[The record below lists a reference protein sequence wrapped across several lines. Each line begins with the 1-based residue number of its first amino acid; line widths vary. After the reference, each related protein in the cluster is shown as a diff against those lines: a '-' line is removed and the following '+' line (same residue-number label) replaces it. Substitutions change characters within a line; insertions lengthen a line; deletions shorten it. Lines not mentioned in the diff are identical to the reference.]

1 MKIHNHEN
9 MRNTNVFINNTYISF
24 FPTMQFDVH
33 LMHLIVRKN
42 ANCFLKLMIAF
53 IALIAD
59 NSL

>member
-1 MKIHNHEN
+1 